1 MQKINIEINTLIA
14 DIISFYRCLQ
24 YIINFDS
31 WYIHKIE
38 LASVDKV
45 IFRHQ
50 FPKGANILKK
60 SAFTL
65 NQIKLKYEWNKT
77 RQISGLSTDL
87 N

>member
-38 LASVDKV
+38 SASVDKV

-50 FPKGANILKK
+50 FPKGANI
-60 SAFTL
+60 
-65 NQIKLKYEWNKT
+65 
-77 RQISGLSTDL
+77 
-87 N
+87 